1 MLSNV
6 ECIFLKP
13 ACEREIR
20 LTSSANEFNR
30 LFNILV
36 KTPFFFQNYDNS
48 KFINKYY

>member
-13 ACEREIR
+13 ACEGEIR

-36 KTPFFFQNYDNS
+36 KTSFFQNYDNS